1 MNPAMLLTPKTEVV
15 YLSEENTVR
24 QGVEKFKKHSF
35 TAVPLISKEG
45 KYIGTISDKDFLSY
59 ILKSGKLDLK
69 EMEDI
74 SIVELVRRGFNPAVS
89 IDADMNILFHEVMD
103 RNFIPVVDSRGH
115 FVGIITRRAVLSYV
129 YKLLDEKDRK

>member
-1 MNPAMLLTPKTEVV
+1 M
-15 YLSEENTVR
+15 
-24 QGVEKFKKHSF
+24 
-35 TAVPLISKEG
+35 PLISKEG